1 MNTLIKNQYPLF
13 QYYQSL
19 RGQMMEMLVDEDLSF
34 ALPGNPSL
42 GKLCVEIGEVQT
54 SYIQSFKTFKQDF
67 SYRVDNPGLTQSVNE
82 LKTWYTGLDSELL
95 QALSDLTETELAE
108 KKIDRGH
115 DFQVLPQIQ
124 LEIYKEAL
132 LIFYGKSSVYL
143 KALGKKLTEQ
153 WVDWIA

>member
-1 MNTLIKNQYPLF
+1 
-13 QYYQSL
+13 
-19 RGQMMEMLVDEDLSF
+19 
-34 ALPGNPSL
+34 L

-67 SYRVDNPGLTQSVNE
+67 SYRVDDPGLTQSVNE
-82 LKTWYTGLDSELL
+82 LKTWYTNMDSELL